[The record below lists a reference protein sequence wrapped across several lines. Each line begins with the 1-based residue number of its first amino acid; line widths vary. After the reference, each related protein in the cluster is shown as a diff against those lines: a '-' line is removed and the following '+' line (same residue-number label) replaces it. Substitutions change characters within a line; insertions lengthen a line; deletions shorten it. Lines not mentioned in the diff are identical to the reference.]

1 MLFSEQRKELMVAF
15 LKAQSEFGPIQKS
28 GYNPHFKSNYSTVE
42 DYQKSCMS
50 ALRKYGLTC
59 NGGTDIIEGQFVVT
73 VDIHHADSG
82 QWMRSIAPVTPDK
95 PGPQPIGCWI
105 SYLTRYMMGRMLGVY
120 GDEGD
125 DDGNSQHE
133 LNCISNEQFQILVTA
148 IKSHPNAKK
157 ILNDILSFN
166 KIQKLEELPES
177 SFFRV
182 KSYIEKSRES

>member
-1 MLFSEQRKELMVAF
+1 MVFSPERKDLMIAF

-28 GYNPHFKSNYSTVE
+28 GYNPHFKSTFSTVK

-73 VDIHHADSG
+73 LDINHAESG

-95 PGPQPIGCWI
+95 PGPQPIGCWV
-105 SYLTRYMMGRMLGVY
+105 SYLTRYMMERMLGVY

-125 DDGNSQHE
+125 DDDNSQHDIQ
-133 LNCISNEQFQILVTA
+133 NISGEQLLVLVAA
-148 IKSHPNAKK
+148 IKLHPNPQKVFK
-157 ILNDILSFN
+157 DILGFN
-166 KIQKLEELPES
+166 KIQRLEELPES
-177 SFFRV
+177 LFFRV
-182 KSYIEKSRES
+182 KSYIDKSRE